1 MVGAASAQSTG
12 GSGGTLRG
20 NYISFSHKR
29 FAIHLF
35 SLSNAPFLF
44 QCRATGYYGPDSAP
58 LMNARIFGQSLVLA
72 ASVVT
77 TTGVAHAAT
86 ITVDFTGQTGTA
98 ASRSFSGGGL
108 TLDFAYS
115 ADSPQAFVASS
126 EQGLCLF
133 ANSTDGV
140 PRCGVTGTVTEP
152 QTYNFI
158 KMTPSK
164 NVYFTGADLKQIIL
178 GAQGVVSPVA
188 IFDSLGGSIIGSIR
202 ETPTGQYLFDSPI
215 LLSASQPIFFGATGL
230 NSSLRYSKFT
240 FEDVPTPPPSDVPS
254 PLPIFGASVAFGWSR
269 TLRKRIA
276 SRS

>member
-1 MVGAASAQSTG
+1 
-12 GSGGTLRG
+12 
-20 NYISFSHKR
+20 
-29 FAIHLF
+29 
-35 SLSNAPFLF
+35 
-44 QCRATGYYGPDSAP
+44 
-58 LMNARIFGQSLVLA
+58 MNARLFGQSLVLA
-72 ASVVT
+72 AVVVT
-77 TTGVAHAAT
+77 TTGVAHAAP

-108 TLDFAYS
+108 TLDFAFS
-115 ADSPQAFVASS
+115 ADSPQTFVASS
-126 EQGLCLF
+126 AQGLCLF

-140 PRCGVTGTVTEP
+140 PRCGVTGTETEP

-164 NVYFTGADLKQIIL
+164 NVYFTGANLNQIIL

-188 IFDSLGGSIIGSIR
+188 ILDSLGGSIIGSIR
-202 ETPTGQYLFDSPI
+202 ETPLGQYLFDSPI

-230 NSSLRYSKFT
+230 NSSLRYSNFT

-276 SRS
+276 SRT